1 MSAFSG
7 RDVAVEFAIGVE
19 TATVGALTFK
29 NLGMMRTKSFK
40 VSWETIDT
48 TADDSPQFTKTS
60 LVSFKS
66 VEFSG
71 DGVSYDDAL
80 YNQAELEAH
89 IHVPGSTTQNQP
101 KIWLRLTFPD
111 AIFVGPFIA
120 TEWSRDA
127 SYTDAGTWS
136 MAASSNGAV
145 TRTAV

>member
-48 TADDSPQFTKTS
+48 TADDSPEFTKTS

-71 DGVSYDDAL
+71 DGVSYDDAV
-80 YNQAELEAH
+80 YNQSELEAH

-111 AIFVGPFIA
+111 AVFVGPFIA

-136 MAASSNGAV
+136 MAASSNGAI

>member
-19 TATVGALTFK
+19 SATLGALTFK

-48 TADDSPQFTKTS
+48 TADDSPEFTKTS

-71 DGVSYDDAL
+71 DGVSYDDEV
-80 YNQAELEAH
+80 YNQSELEAH

-111 AIFVGPFIA
+111 AVFVGPFIA

-136 MAASSNGAV
+136 MAASSNGAI

>member
-19 TATVGALTFK
+19 SATLGALTFK

-48 TADDSPQFTKTS
+48 TADDSPEFTKTS

-71 DGVSYDDAL
+71 DGVSYDDEVF
-80 YNQAELEAH
+80 NQSELEAH

-136 MAASSNGAV
+136 MAASSNGAI

>member
-1 MSAFSG
+1 MSAYTG

-19 TATVGALTFK
+19 SANPLSLTFK

-40 VSWETIDT
+40 VAWETVDT
-48 TADDSPQFTKTS
+48 TADDSPEFTKTS

-71 DGVSYDDAL
+71 DGVSYDDEV
-80 YNQAELEAH
+80 YNQSELEAH

-111 AIFVGPFIA
+111 AVFQGPFIA
-120 TEWSRDA
+120 SEWSRDA
-127 SYTDAGTWS
+127 SYNDTATWS
-136 MAASSNGAV
+136 MSAQSNGAV

>member
-111 AIFVGPFIA
+111 AVFVGPFIA

-136 MAASSNGAV
+136 MSASSNGAV

>member
-19 TATVGALTFK
+19 TATVGSLTFK
-29 NLGMMRTKSFK
+29 NLGMMRTKSFT

-48 TADDSPQFTKTS
+48 TADDSPEFTKTS

-89 IHVPGSTTQNQP
+89 IHVPGASTQNQP

>member
-19 TATVGALTFK
+19 SATLGALTFK

-48 TADDSPQFTKTS
+48 TADDSPEFTKTS

-71 DGVSYDDAL
+71 DGVSYDDEV
-80 YNQAELEAH
+80 YNQSELEAH

-136 MAASSNGAV
+136 MAASSNGAI

>member
-19 TATVGALTFK
+19 SATLGALTFK

-48 TADDSPQFTKTS
+48 TADDSPEFTKTS

-111 AIFVGPFIA
+111 AVFVGPFIA

>member
-19 TATVGALTFK
+19 SATLGALTFK

-48 TADDSPQFTKTS
+48 TADDSPEFTKTS

-71 DGVSYDDAL
+71 DGVSYDDEIF
-80 YNQAELEAH
+80 NQSELEAH

-136 MAASSNGAV
+136 MAASSNGAI

>member
-19 TATVGALTFK
+19 TATVGGLTFK

-48 TADDSPQFTKTS
+48 TADDSPEFTKTS

-71 DGVSYDDAL
+71 DGVSYDDEVF
-80 YNQAELEAH
+80 NQSELEAH

-111 AIFVGPFIA
+111 AVFVGPFIA

-136 MAASSNGAV
+136 MAASSNGAI

>member
-19 TATVGALTFK
+19 SATLGALTFK

-48 TADDSPQFTKTS
+48 TADDSPEFTKTS

-71 DGVSYDDAL
+71 DGVSYDDEIF
-80 YNQAELEAH
+80 NQSELEAH

-111 AIFVGPFIA
+111 AIFAGPFIA

-136 MAASSNGAV
+136 MAASSNGAI

>member
-19 TATVGALTFK
+19 SATLGALTFK

-48 TADDSPQFTKTS
+48 TADDSPEFTKTS

-71 DGVSYDDAL
+71 DGVSYDDAIF
-80 YNQAELEAH
+80 NQSELEAH

-136 MAASSNGAV
+136 MAASSNGAI

>member
-19 TATVGALTFK
+19 TASVAGLTFK

-48 TADDSPQFTKTS
+48 TADDSPEFTKTS

-71 DGVSYDDAL
+71 DGVSYDDEV
-80 YNQAELEAH
+80 YNQSELEAH

-111 AIFVGPFIA
+111 AVFVGPFIA

-136 MAASSNGAV
+136 MAASSNGAI

>member
-19 TATVGALTFK
+19 SATLGALTFK

-48 TADDSPQFTKTS
+48 TADDSPEFTKTS

-111 AIFVGPFIA
+111 AVFVGPFIA

-136 MAASSNGAV
+136 MAASSNGAI

>member
-40 VSWETIDT
+40 VSWESIDT
-48 TADDSPQFTKTS
+48 TADDSPEFTKTS

-71 DGVSYDDAL
+71 DGVSYDDEV
-80 YNQAELEAH
+80 YNQSELEAH

-111 AIFVGPFIA
+111 AVFVGPFIA

-136 MAASSNGAV
+136 MAASSNGAI
-145 TRTAV
+145 TRTPV

>member
-111 AIFVGPFIA
+111 AVFVGPFIA

>member
-48 TADDSPQFTKTS
+48 TADDSPEFTKTS

-71 DGVSYDDAL
+71 DGVSYDDEIF
-80 YNQAELEAH
+80 NQSELEAH

-136 MAASSNGAV
+136 MAASSNGAI